1 MKKLGELGMMA
12 ITIPEALGGAELD
25 NLGYA
30 IGMEE
35 ISRGCASTGCIMSVN
50 NVCPSVLCRRTYRT
64 IKDYL
69 AVFGS
74 GCHPTNHL
82 AIFDHFI
89 YLCSCSLC
97 ISVQS

>member
-1 MKKLGELGMMA
+1 MVGCSHTQTIPFFASPQVKKLGELGMMA

-50 NVCPSVLCRRTYRT
+50 NV
-64 IKDYL
+64 
-69 AVFGS
+69 
-74 GCHPTNHL
+74 
-82 AIFDHFI
+82 
-89 YLCSCSLC
+89 
-97 ISVQS
+97 Q